1 MSNSVET
8 LMNQLVILA
17 FVIAAVTTAMVAS
30 VVFSP
35 SSAHAVIIGCIAM
48 EEDNGVS
55 GGHDTGHDRAC
66 ENARA
71 AANNPLC

>member
-1 MSNSVET
+1 MT
-8 LMNQLVILA
+8 
-17 FVIAAVTTAMVAS
+17 MVAS
-30 VVFSP
+30 VTFTA

-71 AANNPLC
+71 AANNPHC